1 MDKRTLVLGAS
12 PNPDR
17 FSYKA
22 MRSLQRRNIEFV
34 SAGLKEAV
42 TEEFT
47 IHKGI
52 PPKCGP
58 IHTVTLYMSAK
69 HQKDYYKQ
77 ILDLN
82 PKRIIFNPGTAN
94 PELESLATS
103 KGINCVNDCM
113 LIMLS
118 NGNY

>member
-1 MDKRTLVLGAS
+1 MEKTTLILGAS

-22 MRSLQRRNIEFV
+22 MRSLQRREIPFIA
-34 SAGLKEAV
+34 SGLRDV
-42 TEEFT
+42 TVGDFT

-52 PPKCGP
+52 PKKCGP
-58 IHTVTLYMSAK
+58 IHTVTLYMSAR
-69 HQKDYYKQ
+69 HQKDYYKD
-77 ILDLN
+77 ILALH

-94 PELESLATS
+94 PELEELAT
-103 KGINCVNDCM
+103 KEGINCVRDCM